1 MSDSAQIIDH
11 IVYETGEEPT
21 WSVIWLHGLGADGHD
36 FAPVARELGF
46 RDSPAVRFLFPHA
59 PVRPITI
66 NAGMRM
72 RGWYDIRGMAFDRQ
86 EDRDGLDD
94 SRDHVHRLI
103 ARENARGI
111 PAGRIILAGF
121 SQGGAVALFTGL
133 RYPER
138 LAGLIA
144 LSTYLPAA
152 DSTLAERSGAN
163 AVVPVFMAHGTDDP
177 VIPLALAEHSRGLL
191 GQMGY
196 PVEWH
201 TYTMPHSVH
210 PEEILHIRTFMQDV
224 VLAG

>member
-1 MSDSAQIIDH
+1 MPDSARMIDH
-11 IVYETGEEPT
+11 IVVETGGGPA

-36 FAPVARELGF
+36 FEPVARELGF

-59 PVRPITI
+59 PIRPITI
-66 NAGMRM
+66 NGGLRM
-72 RGWYDIRGMAFDRQ
+72 RGWYDIRGMAFDRR
-86 EDRDGLDD
+86 EDRDGLEE
-94 SRDHVHRLI
+94 SGGHVHQLI

-111 PAGRIILAGF
+111 PAERIFLAGF
-121 SQGGAVALFTGL
+121 SQGGAVALFAGL

-152 DSTLAERSGAN
+152 ESTLAERSEAN
-163 AVVPVFMAHGTDDP
+163 ALVPVFMAHGTDDP
-177 VIPLALAEHSRGLL
+177 VIPLALAEHSLGLL

-201 TYTMPHSVH
+201 TYPMPHSVH
-210 PEEILHIRTFMQDV
+210 PEEILHLRTFLQGV

>member
-1 MSDSAQIIDH
+1 M
-11 IVYETGEEPT
+11 
-21 WSVIWLHGLGADGHD
+21 
-36 FAPVARELGF
+36 
-46 RDSPAVRFLFPHA
+46 
-59 PVRPITI
+59 
-66 NAGMRM
+66 
-72 RGWYDIRGMAFDRQ
+72 
-86 EDRDGLDD
+86 
-94 SRDHVHRLI
+94 
-103 ARENARGI
+103 
-111 PAGRIILAGF
+111 
-121 SQGGAVALFTGL
+121 ALFTGL

-138 LAGLIA
+138 LAGLVA

-152 DSTLAERSGAN
+152 ESTLPERSGAN
-163 AVVPVFMAHGTDDP
+163 AAVPVFMAHGTDDP